1 MHKNCKHDNARG
13 RVRTGAIEEETEG
26 CTVSASK
33 KRGAGRPPTFESP
46 AEMQKKVDAYFR
58 RCKGRTLKDKK
69 TGRPLLNKWGD
80 VVVVGAVPPTVTG
93 LALALGFLTR
103 KSLLDYEGKSAEFEK
118 VLLRAKSRIEQYNE
132 ERLYDR
138 DGCRGA
144 QFNLQNNFKDWSGDR
159 RSDIGDI
166 EDLTPLV
173 KLLED

>member
-1 MHKNCKHDNARG
+1 
-13 RVRTGAIEEETEG
+13 VGAT
-26 CTVSASK
+26 K

-58 RCKGRTLKDKK
+58 KCAGRTVKDKK

-80 VVVVGAVPPTVTG
+80 VVVVGKRPPTVTG

-103 KSLLDYEGKSAEFEK
+103 KSLLDYEGKNAEYERILMK
-118 VLLRAKSRIEQYNE
+118 AKSRIEQYNE

-144 QFNLQNNFKDWSGDR
+144 QFNLQNNFKDWAGDR
-159 RSDIGDI
+159 RDAGGDY
-166 EDLTPLV
+166 EDLTVLA
-173 KLLED
+173 KLLEE